1 FKSRA
6 DDLIK
11 TSGYRLSPWEVEQAI
26 NRHPAVE
33 ESAVIGVPDPERY
46 QAVKAFI
53 VLKQG
58 FEPSTQLV
66 EELCEAVRK
75 AVGPHATPRDVEF
88 VKEIP
93 KTATFK
99 LKRSELRKKLG

>member
-1 FKSRA
+1 
-6 DDLIK
+6 
-11 TSGYRLSPWEVEQAI
+11 QAI

-66 EELCEAVRK
+66 EELRENVRK
-75 AVGPHATPRDVEF
+75 AVGPHAVPKEVEF
-88 VKEIP
+88 VDEVP
-93 KTATFK
+93 KTATLK
-99 LKRSELRKKLG
+99 LRRSELRRKQG